1 MSEQPAENTKEDT
14 KDRLVGV
21 VFLSAFLG
29 LMVILAVLTHLTHQG
44 RKAHDR
50 YWDEVAGRATTA
62 AQLDVVGYLRSECQE
77 SALGSKNTII
87 DTKECA
93 TEALR
98 DLRVRATPIYVLDK
112 DVKALGLDP

>member
-1 MSEQPAENTKEDT
+1 MSEQPAENTKKDT
-14 KDRLVGV
+14 KERLVGV

-29 LMVILAVLTHLTHQG
+29 LMVILFALTHQG

-77 SALGSKNTII
+77 AAMGAKNTII

>member
-14 KDRLVGV
+14 KDWLVGV

-29 LMVILAVLTHLTHQG
+29 LIVILVVLTHQG

-62 AQLDVVGYLRSECQE
+62 TQLDVVGYLRSECQV
-77 SALGSKNTII
+77 SALGAKNTII
-87 DTKECA
+87 DTKECT